1 MALVHCPE
9 CKHQVSTTSD
19 KCTNCGAPFV
29 VNKNK
34 FFAAALAFF
43 FGWVGVHRFYLR
55 RPVSGVLYLAFFW
68 TFIPF
73 IFSLLEFFELMFM
86 GDDDFKKKYCQTDL
100 GRQVVNIKTSRW
112 MFQLAAAILW
122 GFIALA
128 MLAPKNEEKALSA
141 KAGDKAS
148 STQVKKKSETP
159 NASALYKM
167 TNGQD

>member
-1 MALVHCPE
+1 
-9 CKHQVSTTSD
+9 
-19 KCTNCGAPFV
+19 
-29 VNKNK
+29 
-34 FFAAALAFF
+34 
-43 FGWVGVHRFYLR
+43 
-55 RPVSGVLYLAFFW
+55 
-68 TFIPF
+68 
-73 IFSLLEFFELMFM
+73 
-86 GDDDFKKKYCQTDL
+86 
-100 GRQVVNIKTSRW
+100 